1 MADTKIS
8 ALPASTVPLA
18 GTEVLPI
25 VQSSVT
31 KQVSVDNLT
40 AGRAI
45 SATQLTLT
53 TGNLVMGTAGQG
65 VDFSINPAAPGA
77 TSELLNDYEEG
88 TWTPTLIGGTTN
100 PTVTYSLQRAKYTKI
115 GRVATVECYL
125 GWSAFTGG
133 SGQLRLDGLPFTVS
147 SAVPNTS
154 SVGALMNMNGIT
166 LASSRTFAAMQAVG
180 GTTYCVIRNLG
191 SAVNG
196 TTTDI
201 PSTGASGEL
210 GFTISY
216 VAA

>member
-1 MADTKIS
+1 MLKAVTNLINVS
-8 ALPASTVPLA
+8 QIT
-18 GTEVLPI
+18 GVLP
-25 VQSSVT
+25 VVNGGTGVT
-31 KQVSVDNLT
+31 TSTGTGNVVLSAAPTLSGDVSL
-40 AGRAI
+40 
-45 SATQLTLT
+45 S
-53 TGNLVMGTAGQG
+53 TGNLIIGTSGKG
-65 VDFSINPAAPGA
+65 IDFSATSGTG
-77 TSELLNDYEEG
+77 TSELLADYEEG

-147 SAVPNTS
+147 SAAPNTS

-180 GTTYCVIRNLG
+180 STTYCVIRNLG

-201 PSTGASGEL
+201 PSTGATGEL